1 MIFSRKMPWDKHV
14 CIEGFA
20 LGWLR
25 LRSKTNNIFLAHTHT
40 PTHPHTHIHTTYG
53 IQFFIST
60 HFVRLLLPLKF
71 GKFRSSV
78 RYKINSLTTKLCNL
92 RLDLGYVL
100 VQQE

>member
-25 LRSKTNNIFLAHTHT
+25 LRPKTNNIFLAN
-40 PTHPHTHIHTTYG
+40 THIHTTYG
-53 IQFFIST
+53 IRFFIST
-60 HFVRLLLPLKF
+60 HFVGLLLPLKF